1 MLRRQRRMQLVN
13 RKLAYKEWSAS
24 VSLMLYGL
32 VHEAPLKTNKIKICF
47 FRIFFRHALSRVACC
62 FCCVCEDIIFFCR
75 PLVIQQAV
83 SWSMRI
89 VDKCISI
96 LERSCEMLL
105 GESTASGKLSL
116 ASVLTLITVA
126 GCFCLW
132 ATQSYIV
139 TVRQEWRA
147 RLVGHRSYF
156 QPVGQSNIVDFND
169 FKRERFI
176 T

>member
-1 MLRRQRRMQLVN
+1 MFLQNFLQTCPRPSCLLFLLRLRRH
-13 RKLAYKEWSAS
+13 Y
-24 VSLMLYGL
+24 
-32 VHEAPLKTNKIKICF
+32 
-47 FRIFFRHALSRVACC
+47 
-62 FCCVCEDIIFFCR
+62 FFCR
-75 PLVIQQAV
+75 PPVIQQAV

-126 GCFCLW
+126 GCFCRW
-132 ATQSYIV
+132 AIQSYIV
-139 TVRQEWRA
+139 TPQEWRA
-147 RLVGHRSYF
+147 RSVAHRSYF

-169 FKRERFI
+169 FKRERF
-176 T
+176 TLSHEANPEKGERLGGSSGAGGGSSGTWVRQ